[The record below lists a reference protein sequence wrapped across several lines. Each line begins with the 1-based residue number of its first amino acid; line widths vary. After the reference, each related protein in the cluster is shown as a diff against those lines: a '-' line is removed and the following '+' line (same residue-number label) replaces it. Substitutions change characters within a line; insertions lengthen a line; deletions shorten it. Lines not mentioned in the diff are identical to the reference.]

1 MSSTELIQEI
11 VNQFKELSRSEQ
23 VELIDILTRHVSI
36 EVTLEQVD
44 NLDN

>member
-23 VELIDILTRHVSI
+23 VELIDILMRHVSI